1 MIPLSIKEKP
11 RTWEDE
17 AKLPP
22 HLQTV
27 TWQIRHGGDESIKTA
42 MEGIKQ

>member
-1 MIPLSIKEKP
+1 MNNVDRKP
-11 RTWEDE
+11 WTSEDE

-27 TWQIRHGGDESIKTA
+27 TWQIRHGGDELRKTST
-42 MEGIKQ
+42 EGAKQ